1 MSPII
6 QFQKKGVVTP
16 EVVTRITSIWAIGY
30 CGMYFSGSFIAG
42 TMTDYLTYSG
52 TQADFHSSFL
62 IQFQLYFTSINT
74 LASHMNRV
82 TS

>member
-42 TMTDYLTYSG
+42 TMTDSQIICLTQVHKHIYHFLSIFKYS
-52 TQADFHSSFL
+52 T
-62 IQFQLYFTSINT
+62 I
-74 LASHMNRV
+74 
-82 TS
+82 